1 VPIKC
6 PECDFKNP
14 DDTLYCGKCAAPL
27 KPSEDASTRTETIEA
42 AKEELTTGST
52 FAGRYQVIEEIGKGG
67 MGRVYKV
74 LDTEI
79 KEKIALK
86 LLNPEIAA
94 DKNTIERFSNEL
106 KMARRISHKNVCRMY
121 HLSKEEGT
129 RYITME
135 FIPGENL
142 KSMIRMMGQLS
153 TGRTLFIAKQI
164 CEGLAEAHRLR
175 VVHRDL
181 KPQNV
186 MIDREGN
193 ARIMDFG
200 IARSLKAKGITDEGV
215 IIGTPEYM
223 SPEQVE
229 GKEADQRSDIYS
241 LGVILYEMVTG
252 QVPFE
257 GDTPLSIA
265 VKHKSEAPREPR
277 QINAQIPEDLS
288 LLILKCM
295 EKDKEKRF
303 QKAEEI
309 LSELKKI
316 EEGIPTTEKLIPPK
330 KLTTKIISKLSRRN
344 AIIFGSAVVLLIVL
358 IVAGISLLRS
368 PQGKIDSIAVLPLEN
383 LSGDPEQEYFAD
395 GITDALINELAQIKA
410 FKRVISRT
418 SVMKYKEARKSI
430 PEISKELN
438 VDAVIEGTLL
448 LAGERMEIAVKLI
461 HAPTD
466 RHLWSN
472 SYERDLRDVMALR
485 REVAKAVAQEIRIKL
500 TPQEEERLSTAP
512 QVNPEAYQLAM
523 KGRFFW
529 QRRTEEDLNK
539 AIEYFE
545 KSIELDPNYALAYA
559 GLADSYQVIPDY
571 SSFPPKEAYPKAERA
586 AKKALE
592 IDSSLAEAYATL
604 AMINSTYY
612 WDWIAAESDF
622 RRAIELN
629 PNYATAH
636 HWYALTLMAMARF
649 DEAIKEIKR
658 AQELDP
664 LSLVINRNVGTIFF
678 RAGLYDQAIDNFRK
692 TIEMDP
698 NFSYAHGYLGLTY
711 IQKSMYEEALAE
723 MKKEKEISRRNPRVE
738 ADLAFAFV
746 KAGHKNEA
754 KKILEEMLKG
764 SEQAYV
770 SPYYIGYIYIALE
783 EDDQGF
789 RWLNKAYEEKDSWL
803 RYLKIEQAFDRVR
816 SDPRFKELLKKI
828 GLD

>member
-1 VPIKC
+1 MKC

-14 DDTLYCGKCAAPL
+14 DDTLYCGKCAAPI
-27 KPSEDASTRTETIEA
+27 KPAEEASTRTETIEA

-52 FAGRYQVIEEIGKGG
+52 FASRYQVIEELGKGG

-106 KMARRISHKNVCRMY
+106 KMARQISHKNVCRMY
-121 HLSKEEGT
+121 HLGKEEGT

-135 FIPGENL
+135 FVPGENL

-153 TGRTLFIAKQI
+153 TSKTLFIAKQV
-164 CEGLAEAHRLR
+164 CEGLAEAHRLG

-181 KPQNV
+181 KPQNI

-229 GKEADQRSDIYS
+229 GKEADQRSDVYS

-277 QINAQIPEDLS
+277 QINAQIPENLS

-316 EEGIPTTEKLIPPK
+316 EEGIPTTEKLIPQE
-330 KLTTKIISKLSRRN
+330 KLTTKIISKMSRRN
-344 AIIFGSAVVLLIVL
+344 AIVFSSAVILLIAL
-358 IVAGISLLRS
+358 SIVGTSLLRG
-368 PQGKIDSIAVLPLEN
+368 PKGKIDSIAVLPLEN

-395 GITDALINELAQIKA
+395 GITDALINELAQIRA

-418 SVMKYKEARKSI
+418 SVMRYKEARKSI

-472 SYERDLRDVMALR
+472 SYERDLRNVMALR
-485 REVAKAVAQEIRIKL
+485 KEVAKAVAQEIRIRL
-500 TPQEEERLSTAP
+500 TPQEEERLSNAP

-529 QRRTEEDLNK
+529 QRRTEEDIKK

-545 KSIELDPNYALAYA
+545 KSIELDPEYALAYS
-559 GLADSYQVIPDY
+559 GLADSYQVLPDY
-571 SSFPPKEAYPKAERA
+571 SSIPSNEAYPSAERA
-586 AKKALE
+586 VRKALA

-604 AMINSTYY
+604 ASINSHYY
-612 WDWIAAESDF
+612 WDWVGAGYDF
-622 RRAIELN
+622 RRAIEIN

-636 HWYALTLMAMARF
+636 HWYALTLMAMARHE
-649 DEAIKEIKR
+649 EAIKEIKR

-678 RAGLYDQAIDNFRK
+678 RARQYGQAIENFRK

-698 NFSYAHGYLGLTY
+698 SFTYVHGYLGLTY

-723 MKKEKEISRRNPRVE
+723 AKKEKEISRIWNPRVE
-738 ADLAFAFV
+738 AWLAFAYV
-746 KAGHKNEA
+746 KAGQKNEA
-754 KKILEEMLKG
+754 RKILDEMLKR
-764 SEQAYV
+764 SEQTYV
-770 SPYYIGYIYIALE
+770 SPYYIGYVYIALG

-789 RWLNKAYEEKDSWL
+789 RWLDKAIEEQDSWL

-816 SDPRFKELLKKI
+816 SDLRYKELLKKI
-828 GLD
+828 RLD